1 MSKARHL
8 GNLLDTNGD
17 VVSGSL
23 DNVPTPSKTS
33 IEALDIALPAA
44 NLTGTLEGARL
55 PSNISDAGT
64 EGTKI
69 AVGTTAQRGS
79 TTGQWR
85 FNSTT
90 GKFEGRD
97 ATGHISLSI
106 APSVISVDD
115 SNFLQS
121 EIDAG
126 QDIVITGTGFV
137 SGAVASF
144 GGQNA
149 TTTTIDSATQI
160 TARIPTDLISAND
173 PFAVTI
179 TNPDGLTATLSN
191 AFNIDETPAWN
202 TASGTVATI
211 TDEATGTH
219 ATLTATDPDGTT
231 VTYSEVG
238 SVLSGFGFTL
248 NTSTGAITGNPTD
261 VVASTTRSF
270 TLRATDQT
278 AQTSD
283 RAYNIV
289 VTPLINGTS
298 KAKAVTVSAV
308 QNPIT
313 QVLAARGESDG
324 AITEGVYWTY
334 STNTAASSYYSAT
347 AYRNIGGSTWML
359 MQKNYVPHAHKNGDG
374 VSTLDHPLAYGL
386 MNSDGSTTV
395 ATNTNLGSAMAN
407 AAPSLGDYHLRVP
420 IDTFGDN
427 IFTKCGGYGADS
439 TTFGKVTIT
448 ASTLMTN
455 MKNAQAYSNSNYL
468 TNAWGNYQCDGHN
481 LYIVFWVKDT
491 SGDSDYGRMGFT
503 SNGSSGHDSHNTHSK
518 FTGISFYGD
527 ANSNYT
533 GNNQDTALY
542 ARGGKFSLWVQ

>member
-1 MSKARHL
+1 MSKARDL
-8 GNLLDTNGD
+8 GNLLDTGGD

-97 ATGHISLSI
+97 ATGHISLSF
-106 APSVISVDD
+106 APSVTSVDD

-160 TARIPTDLISAND
+160 TARIPTDLTSAND

-179 TNPDGLTATLSN
+179 TNSDGLTGTLSN
-191 AFNIDETPAWN
+191 AFNIDEAPAWN

-248 NTSTGAITGNPTD
+248 NTSTGAITGDPTD
-261 VVASTTRSF
+261 VAASTTRSF

-278 AQTSD
+278 AQISD

-359 MQKNYVPHAHKNGDG
+359 MQKNYTPHAHKNGDS

-386 MNSDGSTTV
+386 MNNDGSTTV
-395 ATNTNLGSAMAN
+395 ATNTNLGNSAN
-407 AAPSLGDYHLRVP
+407 NTAASLGDFHLRVP

-427 IFTKCGGYGADS
+427 IFTKCGGYGKNS
-439 TTFGKVTIT
+439 STFGKATIT
-448 ASTLMTN
+448 ASTLMDI
-455 MKNAQAYSNSNYL
+455 MKNAQAYSNSNYYY
-468 TNAWGNYQCDGHN
+468 AGWGWYPCDGHN
-481 LYIVFWVKDT
+481 LYLVFWARDS

-503 SNGSSGHDSHNTHSK
+503 GNAANGHDTHNTASEYN
-518 FTGISFYGD
+518 GISWLGD
-527 ANSNYT
+527 NNSNYT
-533 GNNQDTALY
+533 GSSYDHDLNGS
-542 ARGGKFSLWVQ
+542 GGRLSIWVQ